1 MNNLLRTLMLGGS
14 SIGLTVWPHG
24 AAFAQ
29 DQSDIEQVVVSASR
43 ITIAGYSQ
51 TTPVTVVSE
60 VQIARDAYSNIADS
74 IRQLPQVT
82 SPPSSYSTAQTQVS
96 MGTAGTNFVNLR
108 DLGATRTLVLLDGQR
123 LVPATI
129 NGGVDITT
137 LPRTLVSRVDI
148 VTGGASAAWG
158 SDAVAGVTNFVLN
171 KNFTGFQAT
180 LQGGDTSNNL
190 VRDAFAEAAWGGDM
204 LDGRGHFELA
214 ASADLRPDVEL
225 LTDANWFRGAYWVS
239 NPAFVAGNGQPQLII
254 ANNVGLATATAG
266 GLITASPA
274 GAGANGAAA
283 NALRGIQFAGAV
295 IPQLVNFGN
304 LTLGTLS
311 NGGSLT
317 QRDGQQALSTIAEP
331 SNSYSLFGYGRYRL
345 TETVQAS
352 IELSYGYVTGKG
364 MNPPTV
370 QTALTIKSDNAFIP
384 ASVRAAMQAGGITS
398 FTLGTLSINNY
409 NLATATGASYYSQA
423 EASLSLGVAF
433 DRRNSYRGVF
443 ALNGTLGNDWS
454 WKAYIQHGAVRFS
467 SNVTGIPITAN
478 LTAAEDA
485 ITVTAANLPKGSTL
499 PLGSLVCRSTLTGQA
514 VTVSNVT
521 AQSGCIPLDVFGIGV
536 ASPAAIAYATGAST
550 NSTDIDHQSMQQDVA
565 EASMQGTLPWDLPAG
580 KIAVAFGAGYRKE
593 SGFAVTTPI
602 AILSGY
608 GGGNPSAMP
617 SSSYNVLEGF
627 AEADVP
633 VLKDSIVNSLEL
645 NLAGRMTGYSTSGL
659 VETWKLGATSQV
671 NDDIKLRTTWSVDI
685 RAPQLS
691 DLFSSGSSGNGMF
704 RDPKTQF
711 TGPAINLTA
720 GNPNLLP
727 EVARTI
733 SGGVVLTPAIVP
745 GLSLSADWY
754 HINLTSEITSVNAMT
769 IVNQCNPQLASVI
782 YPGQNGNP
790 NDPLCTHLVFNG
802 PGGAL
807 SQINNPELNF
817 ASQTVSGMD
826 LEADY
831 AMDFLE
837 GTLHWA
843 TKANYT
849 DENTLTQPGLGVNDS
864 AGSNA
869 GNAQTGPKWRG
880 ILAATYTTGPLSV
893 TAQSRWFGTSMSYQ
907 NGNTGNQASAA
918 TANLYDPAHFEV
930 PFNAYL
936 DLRSAYKWNDNISL
950 FGAIDNALN
959 TPPPLVAPTSSTVQA
974 PATFYG
980 TNANVYDLLGR
991 VVRVGLRFAY

>member
-1 MNNLLRTLMLGGS
+1 MKNLPRTLMLGGS
-14 SIGLTVWPHG
+14 SFALAAWPAG
-24 AAFAQ
+24 TAFAQ
-29 DQSDIEQVVVSASR
+29 DQTDIENVVVSASR
-43 ITIAGYSQ
+43 ITIAGYTQ
-51 TTPVTVVSE
+51 PTPVTVVSE
-60 VQIARDAYSNIADS
+60 AQIAQDAYSNIADS

-82 SPPSSYSTAQTQVS
+82 SPPGSYSTAQTQVS
-96 MGTAGTNFVNLR
+96 MGTAGTNAVNLR
-108 DLGATRTLVLLDGQR
+108 ALGVTRTLVLLDGQR

-158 SDAVAGVTNFVLN
+158 SDAVAGVANFVLN
-171 KNFTGFQAT
+171 KNFDGFKAT
-180 LQGGDTSNNL
+180 LQGGDTYNGR
-190 VRDAFAEAAWGGDM
+190 VRDLFFESAWGSDI
-204 LDGRGHFELA
+204 LDGRGHVEVA
-214 ASADLRPDVEL
+214 ASANLRPDAEL

-239 NPAFVAGNGQPQLII
+239 NPAFAAGNGQPQLII
-254 ANNVGLATATAG
+254 ANDVGLATATAG

-274 GAGANGAAA
+274 GNGAGGAAA
-283 NALRGIQFAGAV
+283 NALRGIQFTGAG

-317 QRDGQQALSTIAEP
+317 MRDGQQALTTITQP
-331 SNSYSLFGYGRYRL
+331 SNSYSLFTYASYRL
-345 TETVQAS
+345 SGTVRAS
-352 IELSYGYVTGKG
+352 VELNYGYFTGKG

-370 QTALTIKSDNAFIP
+370 QTTLTIKSDNAFLP
-384 ASVRAAMQAGGITS
+384 ASVRAAIQTGGITS
-398 FTLGTLSINNY
+398 FTLGTLNVNNY
-409 NLATATGASYYSQA
+409 SLASATGANYYDQA
-423 EASLSLGVAF
+423 EDALSPGVAF
-433 DRRNSYRGVF
+433 DRRNSFRGVF
-443 ALNGTLGNDWS
+443 TLDGDLGNDWS
-454 WKAYIQHGAVRFS
+454 WKAYVLHSAVRFS
-467 SNVTGIPITAN
+467 SDVTGIPITAN

-485 ITVTAANLPKGSTL
+485 VSVTTANRGTSGLPIGSI
-499 PLGSLVCRSTLTGQA
+499 VCRTTLTGQA
-514 VTVSNVT
+514 VTQAGVT
-521 AQSGCIPLDVFGIGV
+521 AQSGCVPLDVFGVGV
-536 ASPAAIAYATGAST
+536 ASPAAVAYATGAST
-550 NSTDIDHQSMQQDVA
+550 GSTDIDHQSMQEDVA
-565 EASMQGTLPWDLPAG
+565 EASLQGTLPFDLPAG
-580 KIAVAFGAGYRKE
+580 KIALAFGMGYRKD

-602 AILSGY
+602 AALSGF

-617 SSSYNVLEGF
+617 SSSYNVVEGF
-627 AEADVP
+627 AEAAVP
-633 VLKDSIVNSLEL
+633 LIKDGIVNSLEL

-671 NDDIKLRTTWSVDI
+671 NDDIKLRATWSVDI

-704 RDPKTQF
+704 RDPKTQV
-711 TGPAINLTA
+711 TGPAINLIA
-720 GNPNLLP
+720 GNPNLSP
-727 EVARTI
+727 EVAHTI
-733 SGGVVLTPAIVP
+733 SGGVVLTPTFIP
-745 GLSLSADWY
+745 GLNFSADWY
-754 HINLTSEITSVNAMT
+754 HINLTDEITSVNAQT

-782 YPGQNGNP
+782 NLGQNGNP
-790 NDPLCTHLVFNG
+790 HDPLCTHLVFAG

-817 ASQTVSGMD
+817 ASQTVSGLD
-826 LEADY
+826 VEADY
-831 AMDFLE
+831 SMDFWE

-843 TKANYT
+843 VKANYT

-893 TAQSRWFGTSMSYQ
+893 TAQSRWFGTSVSYQ
-907 NGNTGNQASAA
+907 NGNTGNQASAT

-936 DLRSAYKWNDNISL
+936 DLRGAYKWNDNIS
-950 FGAIDNALN
+950 FFAAMDNALN
-959 TPPPLVAPTSSTVQA
+959 TPPPLIAPTSSTVQA

-991 VVRVGLRFAY
+991 VVRVGVRFAY